1 MVLCKYLTNMTT
13 SSLPVILLIACDAR
27 AKGPCIQEIHNPVG
41 KIDKLALLT
50 CMNGKVPK

>member
-13 SSLPVILLIACDAR
+13 SSLPVVLLIACDAR
-27 AKGPCIQEIHNPVG
+27 TKGPCIQEIHNPVG